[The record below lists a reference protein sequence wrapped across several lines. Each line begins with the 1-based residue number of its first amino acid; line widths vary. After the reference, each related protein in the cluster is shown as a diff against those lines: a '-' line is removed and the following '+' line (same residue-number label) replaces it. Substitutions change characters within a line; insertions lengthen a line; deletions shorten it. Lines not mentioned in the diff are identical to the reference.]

1 MAEFLIY
8 FAIGITIN
16 LLYDLL
22 VDGLKC
28 EELRFNMRE
37 RAFVTL
43 IWPIYLVTFVIKF
56 LTQVSK
62 KNKDD

>member
-1 MAEFLIY
+1 MTGFLIY
-8 FAIGITIN
+8 FAIGTAVN

-22 VDGLKC
+22 VDGLKR

-37 RAFVTL
+37 RAFVAL
-43 IWPIYLVTFVIKF
+43 IWPIYVIAFVINF
-56 LTQVSK
+56 FVQISK